1 MKESEEIYVK
11 ILCRYYSDALEEI
24 TVETM
29 WATVVD
35 QEKGWY
41 KIDNIPFYGPA
52 IASDD
57 IVYAEFDDDEQMLTY
72 KKTVSHSGNSIVQV
86 ILMNDSNPI
95 NEIRKVFELMG
106 CPSERIN
113 DKYFSLEIPKSVD
126 YLPIKLKLQK
136 LEDSGDI
143 GYAEPILSSQHTH

>member
-1 MKESEEIYVK
+1 
-11 ILCRYYSDALEEI
+11 
-24 TVETM
+24 M